1 MEINMGA
8 FNTLL
13 KTMFNNNQAE
23 MARAF
28 DINKSQINAII
39 HSNGK
44 KAGKKVMGAII
55 KFCKENNYDFMDYIF
70 LP

>member
-13 KTMFNNNQAE
+13 IERFNNNQAE
-23 MARAF
+23 MARNLG
-28 DINKSQINAII
+28 ISKYQLNMVLNNK
-39 HSNGK
+39 GK
-44 KAGKKVMGAII
+44 KAGKKFIGAII
-55 KFCKENNYDFMDYIF
+55 KFCDQNNYDFRNYIF